1 MQNNKKYLLF
11 FKKNLFVLL
20 ISLTIFCGC
29 QNNVQENTNPGNANG
44 KTLSVAVNFSNF
56 PATNLIKSNSLR
68 SAHPSAENLSS
79 CVFKATLTCGTET
92 SVEAT
97 APTPSDQNYIFSFP
111 NFVNSAE
118 KTYTLDVSVY
128 SGNEKI
134 ATGTSSFTVPAFTEN
149 VNSSVTLNSLT
160 TEGLPHGNVS
170 LKLKLEDGL
179 NDRIKYVHY
188 EFINTDSSKNITG
201 LSSDFTQDST
211 DSKYYATISNNS
223 ISAGVYSLNL
233 KFTLESTETNIIY
246 FRKETVNIWS
256 GMTTDY
262 WYLSQGLVSDTLEIT
277 NSMLFDTYYVCGTN
291 SEFFTSILGT
301 DETGSDTDGDGSFK
315 KPYATVQPALDKIL
329 AANDGAT
336 EYTIYVGGTVKPSSV
351 VNGALAYATNI
362 DKNLKLNIVGITEDN
377 TKNILDASLCSRTKN
392 LEFNIKSGSTADVT
406 VTIKNLS
413 LTGATGAFGGAVSGT
428 ADFIF
433 DNVHAYNN
441 RGDYGGVIFSDGSG
455 NVTLQN
461 GTVFGN
467 KDVTE
472 AATSGNY
479 SNSSTCNSG
488 AIRLFDGT
496 LTIKKGCYVSGNYS
510 NGLNTNAGGG
520 ISVQGTGKVILEKGA
535 FVQYNTVG
543 TYCGGGIYLQTS
555 GSSAEIY
562 GTIQGNKAPNGGGI
576 YANTGTTVTLNG
588 ATISN
593 NATFNNGNGGGFYST
608 DSTVNLTDCNF
619 TSNNSD
625 KNGGGL
631 YITGS
636 STLNLENCNFSD
648 NSTKNESPYDYYGSA
663 LFIGSSTNTDTS
675 LVDATINNCTFSEN
689 NAYSYGTIAVYK
701 NGDTINPK
709 TVKIIGNTKIT
720 DNTSKYLGNAIFI
733 ESANVQLGE
742 ENATDYPTINGNN
755 STNDG
760 SSRYGGAIT
769 IYDADATLTMY
780 GGEIKNNTNDPTGG
794 KVGGVFVGGTFN
806 FYGGSITGNTKE
818 NNTPNDINLGDITS
832 YSSAKL
838 NIKDAAKA
846 GRIYLPTGKKIT
858 IEGDLTQSEVAT
870 IEPNSYTEGTQVL
883 ESSSTTSNYV
893 SIYCN
898 LFNIAPEGT
907 GTNSWYINTSGK
919 LVKIVEVNV
928 NGTEITGTETW
939 TPSSEVFVSGRTL
952 KIPTL
957 FVSDHEVT
965 RGEFLDVM
973 GKDPSTAKA
982 NDANGNELTGNAAL
996 NNPVNYVSWYD
1007 AIAYCNKLSIKE
1019 GLTPCYKVEGVD
1031 FAALEYSSI
1040 PSSENNEKWDAATCD
1055 FTANGYRLS
1064 TEAEWEY
1071 LARCGEN
1078 YEYAGSNTVGD
1089 VAWYRLNL
1097 NDSGTRDVKTKQVN
1111 GYGLYDMSGNVYEWC
1126 WDWYGGIDSTTDAA
1140 GSASGSDRVRR
1151 GGSWYSYAYY
1161 CTVSSRSN
1169 SSPYDREDYYG
1180 LRVVRNAT

>member
-301 DETGSDTDGDGSFK
+301 DETGSDTDGDGSLK

-636 STLNLENCNFSD
+636 STLTLENCTFSK
-648 NSTKNESPYDYYGSA
+648 NSTQNRSPYDYYGSA
-663 LFIGSSTNTDTS
+663 LFIGSSNDTDTS
-675 LVDATINNCTFSEN
+675 FVDATINNCTFSEN
-689 NAYSYGTIAVYK
+689 NVHAYGTIAVYR
-701 NGDTINPK
+701 NGDTTNTK
-709 TVKIIGNTKIT
+709 TVKITGNTIIQN
-720 DNTSKYLGNAIFI
+720 NTSKYLGNAIFI

-742 ENATDYPTINGNN
+742 ENDSTFPTINGNN
-755 STNDG
+755 STNDS

-769 IYDADATLTMY
+769 IYDADATFTMY
-780 GGEIKNNTNDPTGG
+780 GGEIKNNTNEATGG

-838 NIKDAAKA
+838 NIKGAATA

-858 IEGDLTQSEVAT
+858 IEGNLTQSEVAT
-870 IEPNSYTEGTQVL
+870 IEPSSYTEGTQVL
-883 ESSSTTSNYV
+883 ESSSATPDYV
-893 SIYCN
+893 SSYFN
-898 LFNIAPEGT
+898 LFNIASDGMD
-907 GTNSWYINTSGK
+907 TNFWYINTSGK
-919 LVKIVEVNV
+919 LVKFIKVK
-928 NGTEITGTETW
+928 GTEITGKETW
-939 TPSSEVFVSGRTL
+939 TPKSEVFVSGRTL
-952 KIPTL
+952 TIPTL

-973 GKDPSTAKA
+973 GFDPSTAKA

>member
-301 DETGSDTDGDGSFK
+301 DETGSDTDGDGSLK

-467 KDVTE
+467 KNVTE

-562 GTIQGNKAPNGGGI
+562 GTIQGNKATNGGGI

-636 STLNLENCNFSD
+636 STLTLENCTFSK
-648 NSTKNESPYDYYGSA
+648 NSTQNRSPYDYYGSA
-663 LFIGSSTNTDTS
+663 LFIGSSNDTDTS
-675 LVDATINNCTFSEN
+675 FVDATINNCTFSEN
-689 NAYSYGTIAVYK
+689 NVHAYGTIAVYR
-701 NGDTINPK
+701 NGDTTNTK
-709 TVKIIGNTKIT
+709 TVKITGNTIIQN
-720 DNTSKYLGNAIFI
+720 NTSKYLGNAIFI

-742 ENATDYPTINGNN
+742 ENDSTFPTINGNN
-755 STNDG
+755 STNDS

-769 IYDADATLTMY
+769 IYDADATFTMY
-780 GGEIKNNTNDPTGG
+780 GGEIKNNTNEATGG

-838 NIKDAAKA
+838 NIKGAATA

-858 IEGDLTQSEVAT
+858 IEGNLTQSEVAT
-870 IEPNSYTEGTQVL
+870 IEPSSYTEGTQVL
-883 ESSSTTSNYV
+883 ESSSATPDYV
-893 SIYCN
+893 SSYFN
-898 LFNIAPEGT
+898 LFNIASDGMD
-907 GTNSWYINTSGK
+907 TNFWYINTSGK
-919 LVKIVEVNV
+919 LVKFIKVK
-928 NGTEITGTETW
+928 GTEITGTETW
-939 TPSSEVFVSGRTL
+939 TPKSEVFVSGRTL
-952 KIPTL
+952 TIPTL

-973 GKDPSTAKA
+973 GFDPSTAKA

-1071 LARCGEN
+1071 LARCGEDFT
-1078 YEYAGSNTVGD
+1078 YAGSATID
-1089 VAWYRLNL
+1089 EVAWCTSNT
-1097 NDSGTRDVKTKQVN
+1097 NNTGTCEVKTKKAN
-1111 GYGLYDMSGNVYEWC
+1111 GYGLYDMSGNVHEWC
-1126 WDWYGGIDSTTDAA
+1126 WDWYGSISSSTDSA
-1140 GSASGSDRVRR
+1140 GSASGSGRVRR
-1151 GGSWYSYAYY
+1151 GGFWFSDDSNCA
-1161 CTVSSRSN
+1161 VSSRSN

>member
-1 MQNNKKYLLF
+1 MRKLKLVKVSMFFILALVTSFTGCFDLYSSVGAHNGGQSAQTFTVSGTFFVKGAVPSALASSSLTSKNTREAVPSYPGAASLYYNLTADHSDGTNATGTVNGTSFSIKLNKTGTWNLIAEGYSDKDKTKKVFKGSTKVDLTPDEPVKNNISIELNPLKEGTG
-11 FKKNLFVLL
+11 N
-20 ISLTIFCGC
+20 ISLKI
-29 QNNVQENTNPGNANG
+29 NVDSNSGINSIKAELKSASSDSTFTGETLTF
-44 KTLSVAVNFSNF
+44 KTF
-56 PATNLIKSNSLR
+56 PATISKQGIESGAYLLTVYFYDKTESDADKNLIYAAQETVNVFDNLTTDWWQGDSEYIDPTVGTFTVTKENVENFARTTFFVQGANGTYTPQTAASDSNTGTYFD
-68 SAHPSAENLSS
+68 PY
-79 CVFKATLTCGTET
+79 ATLQKAAKRILEIND
-92 SVEAT
+92 E
-97 APTPSDQNYIFSFP
+97 
-111 NFVNSAE
+111 
-118 KTYTLDVSVY
+118 VSVY
-128 SGNEKI
+128 TIYVDGKI
-134 ATGTSSFTVPAFTEN
+134 TAEFNKSVLDLSS
-149 VNSSVTLNSLT
+149 L
-160 TEGLPHGNVS
+160 
-170 LKLKLEDGL
+170 
-179 NDRIKYVHY
+179 
-188 EFINTDSSKNITG
+188 DSSKKLNINITG
-201 LSSDFTQDST
+201 LSSDPKAVLLGNPDKATPIDASWCNSVIEFGKDPKKINSVLKNLLITGGRT
-211 DSKYYATISNNS
+211 WFGGGIRYYGEDLNYSLEISDCTVSNNY
-223 ISAGVYSLNL
+223 G
-233 KFTLESTETNIIY
+233 
-246 FRKETVNIWS
+246 
-256 GMTTDY
+256 
-262 WYLSQGLVSDTLEIT
+262 Q
-277 NSMLFDTYYVCGTN
+277 
-291 SEFFTSILGT
+291 
-301 DETGSDTDGDGSFK
+301 
-315 KPYATVQPALDKIL
+315 
-329 AANDGAT
+329 
-336 EYTIYVGGTVKPSSV
+336 
-351 VNGALAYATNI
+351 
-362 DKNLKLNIVGITEDN
+362 
-377 TKNILDASLCSRTKN
+377 
-392 LEFNIKSGSTADVT
+392 
-406 VTIKNLS
+406 
-413 LTGATGAFGGAVSGT
+413 
-428 ADFIF
+428 
-433 DNVHAYNN
+433 
-441 RGDYGGVIFSDGSG
+441 YGGGMMIQGG
-455 NVTLQN
+455 NVTLTD
-461 GTVFGN
+461 GTVVEN
-467 KDVTE
+467 
-472 AATSGNY
+472 N
-479 SNSSTCNSG
+479 SNS
-488 AIRLFDGT
+488 
-496 LTIKKGCYVSGNYS
+496 
-510 NGLNTNAGGG
+510 
-520 ISVQGTGKVILEKGA
+520 
-535 FVQYNTVG
+535 
-543 TYCGGGIYLQTS
+543 
-555 GSSAEIY
+555 
-562 GTIQGNKAPNGGGI
+562 NGGGI
-576 YANTGTTVTLNG
+576 YAKKGTTVTLNG
-588 ATISN
+588 ATISKNITTSGGAGIYISGDGSNIDSTNLIITGNTTISENSAGSDGGGILIENAKLSVDGDNNVIKNNSSNGAGGGLYSFNSNITMKKSEISN

-663 LFIGSSTNTDTS
+663 LFIGSSNDTDTS

-689 NAYSYGTIAVYK
+689 NAYSYGTIAVYR
-701 NGDTINPK
+701 NGKSTNPK
-709 TVKIIGNTKIT
+709 TVKITGNTKIT

-742 ENATDYPTINGNN
+742 ENDSTFPTINGNN
-755 STNDG
+755 STNDS

-769 IYDADATLTMY
+769 IYDADATFTMY
-780 GGEIKNNTNDPTGG
+780 GGEIKNNTNEATGG

-838 NIKDAAKA
+838 NIKGAATA

-858 IEGDLTQSEVAT
+858 IEGNLTQSEVAT
-870 IEPNSYTEGTQVL
+870 IEPSSYTEGTQVP
-883 ESSSTTSNYV
+883 ESSSATPDYV
-893 SIYCN
+893 SSYFN
-898 LFNIAPEGT
+898 LFNIASDGMD
-907 GTNSWYINTSGK
+907 TNFWYINTSGK
-919 LVKIVEVNV
+919 LVKFIKVK
-928 NGTEITGTETW
+928 GTEITGTETW
-939 TPSSEVFVSGRTL
+939 TPKSEVFVSGRTL
-952 KIPTL
+952 TIPTL

-973 GKDPSTAKA
+973 GFDPSTAKA

>member
-1 MQNNKKYLLF
+1 MRKLKLVKVSIFFILALVTSFTGCFDLYSSVGAHNGGQSAQTFTVSGTFFVKGAVPSALASSSLTSKNTREAVPSYPGAASLYYNLTAEHSDRTNATGTVNGTSFSIKLNKTGTWNLKAEGYSDSAKAKKVFEGSTKVDLTPDEPVKNNISIELNPLKEGTG
-11 FKKNLFVLL
+11 N
-20 ISLTIFCGC
+20 ISLQI
-29 QNNVQENTNPGNANG
+29 NVNSDSGINSIKAELKSASSDSTFTGDTLTF
-44 KTLSVAVNFSNF
+44 KTF
-56 PATNLIKSNSLR
+56 PATISKSGIKSGAYLLTVYFYDKTESDADKNLIYAAQETVN
-68 SAHPSAENLSS
+68 
-79 CVFKATLTCGTET
+79 VF
-92 SVEAT
+92 
-97 APTPSDQNYIFSFP
+97 DN
-111 NFVNSAE
+111 
-118 KTYTLDVSVY
+118 
-128 SGNEKI
+128 
-134 ATGTSSFTVPAFTEN
+134 
-149 VNSSVTLNSLT
+149 LT
-160 TEGLPHGNVS
+160 TEWWQGDSEYIDSTDGTFTVTKENVKNFARTTFFVQGANGTYTPRIQPS
-170 LKLKLEDGL
+170 DDNTGTYFDPYATLQKAG
-179 NDRIKYVHY
+179 DRISEINDAETTYTIYVDGKITA
-188 EFINTDSSKNITG
+188 EFNKSVLDLSSLDSSKKLNINITG
-201 LSSDFTQDST
+201 LSSD
-211 DSKYYATISNNS
+211 SKAE
-223 ISAGVYSLNL
+223 L
-233 KFTLESTETNIIY
+233 
-246 FRKETVNIWS
+246 
-256 GMTTDY
+256 
-262 WYLSQGLVSDTLEIT
+262 
-277 NSMLFDTYYVCGTN
+277 
-291 SEFFTSILGT
+291 LGNPNK
-301 DETGSDTDGDGSFK
+301 DA
-315 KPYATVQPALDKIL
+315 PI
-329 AANDGAT
+329 
-336 EYTIYVGGTVKPSSV
+336 
-351 VNGALAYATNI
+351 
-362 DKNLKLNIVGITEDN
+362 
-377 TKNILDASLCSRTKN
+377 DASWCNSVI
-392 LEFNIKSGSTADVT
+392 EFGNDPKKIKSVL
-406 VTIKNLS
+406 KNLS
-413 LTGATGAFGGAVSGT
+413 ITGGRAWF
-428 ADFIF
+428 
-433 DNVHAYNN
+433 
-441 RGDYGGVIFSDGSG
+441 
-455 NVTLQN
+455 
-461 GTVFGN
+461 
-467 KDVTE
+467 
-472 AATSGNY
+472 
-479 SNSSTCNSG
+479 
-488 AIRLFDGT
+488 
-496 LTIKKGCYVSGNYS
+496 
-510 NGLNTNAGGG
+510 GGG
-520 ISVQGTGKVILEKGA
+520 IRYYGEDLNYSLKISDCTVSKNYG
-535 FVQYNTVG
+535 QY
-543 TYCGGGIYLQTS
+543 GGGMM
-555 GSSAEIY
+555 
-562 GTIQGNKAPNGGGI
+562 IQGGIVTLTDGTVIGNNSSSNGGGI

-588 ATISN
+588 ATISNNTTTSGGAGIYISGDGSNIGSTNFIINGNTTISENSAGSDGGGILIENAKLSVDGDNNVIKNNSSNGAGGGLYSLNSNITMKKSEISN

-636 STLNLENCNFSD
+636 STLTLENCTFSK
-648 NSTKNESPYDYYGSA
+648 NSTQNRSPYDYYGSA
-663 LFIGSSTNTDTS
+663 LFIGSSNDTDTS
-675 LVDATINNCTFSEN
+675 FVDATINNCTFSEN
-689 NAYSYGTIAVYK
+689 NVHAYGTIAVYR
-701 NGDTINPK
+701 NGDTTNTK
-709 TVKIIGNTKIT
+709 TVKITGNTIIQN
-720 DNTSKYLGNAIFI
+720 NTSKYLGNAIFI

-742 ENATDYPTINGNN
+742 ENDSTFPTINGNN
-755 STNDG
+755 STNDS

-769 IYDADATLTMY
+769 IYDADATFTMY
-780 GGEIKNNTNDPTGG
+780 GGEIKNNTNEATGG

-838 NIKDAAKA
+838 NIKGAATA

-858 IEGDLTQSEVAT
+858 IEGNLTQSEVAT
-870 IEPNSYTEGTQVL
+870 IEPSSYTEGTQVL
-883 ESSSTTSNYV
+883 ESSSATPDYV
-893 SIYCN
+893 SSYFN
-898 LFNIAPEGT
+898 LFNIASDGMD
-907 GTNSWYINTSGK
+907 TNFWYINTSGK
-919 LVKIVEVNV
+919 LVKFIKVK
-928 NGTEITGTETW
+928 GTEITGTETW
-939 TPSSEVFVSGRTL
+939 TPKSEVFVSGRTL
-952 KIPTL
+952 TIPTL

-973 GKDPSTAKA
+973 GFDPSTAKA

>member
-1 MQNNKKYLLF
+1 MNKNKKYFLSFNKIIFICLTLGFFLF
-11 FKKNLFVLL
+11 
-20 ISLTIFCGC
+20 GC

-92 SVEAT
+92 SVEST
-97 APTPSDQNYIFSFP
+97 AQSTSNQNYVFSFP

-118 KTYTLDVSVY
+118 KTYILDVSVY

-134 ATGTSSFTVPAFTEN
+134 ATGTSSFTVPAFTEKGK
-149 VNSSVTLNSLT
+149 SSVTLKALT

-211 DSKYYATISNNS
+211 DSKYYATISNNF

-301 DETGSDTDGDGSFK
+301 DETGSDTDGDGSLK

-636 STLNLENCNFSD
+636 STLKLENCNFSD
-648 NSTKNESPYDYYGSA
+648 NSTKKESPYGLYGSA

-675 LVDATINNCTFSEN
+675 LVDATINNCIFSEN
-689 NAYSYGTIAVYK
+689 NAYSYGTIAVYR
-701 NGDTINPK
+701 NGKSTNPK
-709 TVKIIGNTKIT
+709 TVKITGNTKIT

-733 ESANVQLGE
+733 ESANVQLGK
-742 ENATDYPTINGNN
+742 ENDSTFPTINGNN

-760 SSRYGGAIT
+760 SSIYGGAIT

-780 GGEIKNNTNDPTGG
+780 GGEIKNNTNEATGG

-818 NNTPNDINLGDITS
+818 NNTPNDINLGDTS
-832 YSSAKL
+832 YPSAKL
-838 NIKDAAKA
+838 NIKGAAKA

-858 IEGDLTQSEVAT
+858 IEGELTKSEVAT
-870 IEPNSYTEGTQVL
+870 ATIEPSSYTEGTQVL
-883 ESSSTTSNYV
+883 ESSSATPDYV
-893 SIYCN
+893 SSYFN
-898 LFNIAPEGT
+898 LFNIAPDET
-907 GTNSWYINTSGK
+907 VTNFWCINTSGK
-919 LVKIVEVNV
+919 LVKFIKVK
-928 NGTEITGTETW
+928 GKEIIGTETW
-939 TPSSEVFVSGRTL
+939 TPKSKVFVSGRTL
-952 KIPTL
+952 TIPTL

-965 RGEFLDVM
+965 RGEFKEVM
-973 GKDPSTAKA
+973 GTEPTSTAKA
-982 NDANGNELTGNAAL
+982 FDANGNELTGNAAL
-996 NNPVNYVSWYD
+996 NNPVNCVSWYD

-1019 GLTPCYKVEGVD
+1019 GLTPCYKVEEVD

-1055 FTANGYRLS
+1055 FTANGYRLP

-1071 LARCGEN
+1071 LARGGEN

-1089 VAWYRLNL
+1089 VAWYRLNT

-1126 WDWYGGIDSTTDAA
+1126 WDWNDIISNTTGSA
-1140 GSASGSDRVRR
+1140 GSAHGSFRVIR
-1151 GGSWYSYAYY
+1151 GGSWYDKSKN
-1161 CTVSSRSN
+1161 CTVSFRYGINPVSRI
-1169 SSPYDREDYYG
+1169 DVYG
-1180 LRVVRNAT
+1180 LRVVRNAN

>member
-1 MQNNKKYLLF
+1 MRKLKLVKVSMFFILALVTSFTGCFDLYSSVGAHNGGQSAQTFTVSGTFFVKGAVPSALASSSLTSKNTREAVPSYPGAASLYYNLTAEHSDGTNATGTVNGTSFSIKLNKTGTWNLIAEGYSDKDKTKKVFKGSTKVDLTPDEPVKNNISIELNPLKEGTG
-11 FKKNLFVLL
+11 N
-20 ISLTIFCGC
+20 ISLKI
-29 QNNVQENTNPGNANG
+29 NVDSNSGINSIKAELKSASSDSTFTGETLTF
-44 KTLSVAVNFSNF
+44 KTF
-56 PATNLIKSNSLR
+56 PATISKQGIESGAYLLTVYFYDKTESDADKNLIYAAQETVNVFDNLTTDWWQGDSEYIDSTVGTFTVTKENVENFARTTFFVQGANGTYTPQTAASDSNTGTYFD
-68 SAHPSAENLSS
+68 PY
-79 CVFKATLTCGTET
+79 ATLQKAAKRILEIND
-92 SVEAT
+92 E
-97 APTPSDQNYIFSFP
+97 
-111 NFVNSAE
+111 
-118 KTYTLDVSVY
+118 VSVY
-128 SGNEKI
+128 TIYVDGKI
-134 ATGTSSFTVPAFTEN
+134 TAEFNKSVLDLSS
-149 VNSSVTLNSLT
+149 L
-160 TEGLPHGNVS
+160 
-170 LKLKLEDGL
+170 
-179 NDRIKYVHY
+179 
-188 EFINTDSSKNITG
+188 DSSKKLNINITG
-201 LSSDFTQDST
+201 LSSDPKAVLLGNPDKATPIDASWCNSVIEFGKDPKKINSVLKNLLITGGRT
-211 DSKYYATISNNS
+211 WFGGGIRYYGEDLNYSLEISDCTVSNNY
-223 ISAGVYSLNL
+223 G
-233 KFTLESTETNIIY
+233 
-246 FRKETVNIWS
+246 
-256 GMTTDY
+256 
-262 WYLSQGLVSDTLEIT
+262 Q
-277 NSMLFDTYYVCGTN
+277 
-291 SEFFTSILGT
+291 
-301 DETGSDTDGDGSFK
+301 
-315 KPYATVQPALDKIL
+315 
-329 AANDGAT
+329 
-336 EYTIYVGGTVKPSSV
+336 
-351 VNGALAYATNI
+351 
-362 DKNLKLNIVGITEDN
+362 
-377 TKNILDASLCSRTKN
+377 
-392 LEFNIKSGSTADVT
+392 
-406 VTIKNLS
+406 
-413 LTGATGAFGGAVSGT
+413 
-428 ADFIF
+428 
-433 DNVHAYNN
+433 
-441 RGDYGGVIFSDGSG
+441 YGGGMMIQGG
-455 NVTLQN
+455 NVTLTD
-461 GTVFGN
+461 GTVVEN
-467 KDVTE
+467 
-472 AATSGNY
+472 N
-479 SNSSTCNSG
+479 SNS
-488 AIRLFDGT
+488 
-496 LTIKKGCYVSGNYS
+496 
-510 NGLNTNAGGG
+510 
-520 ISVQGTGKVILEKGA
+520 
-535 FVQYNTVG
+535 
-543 TYCGGGIYLQTS
+543 
-555 GSSAEIY
+555 
-562 GTIQGNKAPNGGGI
+562 NGGGI
-576 YANTGTTVTLNG
+576 YAKKGTTVTLNG
-588 ATISN
+588 ATISKNITTSGGAGIYISGDGSNIDSTNLIITGNTTISENSAGSDGGGILIENAKLSVDGDNNVIKNNSSNGAGGGLYSFNSNITMKKSEISN

-663 LFIGSSTNTDTS
+663 LFIGSSNDTDTS

-689 NAYSYGTIAVYK
+689 NAYSYGTIAVYR
-701 NGDTINPK
+701 NGKSTNPK
-709 TVKIIGNTKIT
+709 TVKITGNTKIT

-742 ENATDYPTINGNN
+742 ENDSTFPTINGNN
-755 STNDG
+755 STNDS

-769 IYDADATLTMY
+769 IYDADATFTMY
-780 GGEIKNNTNDPTGG
+780 GGEIKNNTNEATGG

-838 NIKDAAKA
+838 NIKGAATA

-858 IEGDLTQSEVAT
+858 IEGNLTQSEVAT
-870 IEPNSYTEGTQVL
+870 IEPSSYTEGTQVL
-883 ESSSTTSNYV
+883 ESSSATPDYV
-893 SIYCN
+893 SSYFN
-898 LFNIAPEGT
+898 LFNIASDGMD
-907 GTNSWYINTSGK
+907 TNFWYINTSGK
-919 LVKIVEVNV
+919 LVKFIKVK
-928 NGTEITGTETW
+928 GTEITGTETW
-939 TPSSEVFVSGRTL
+939 TPKSEVFVSGRTL
-952 KIPTL
+952 TIPTL

-973 GKDPSTAKA
+973 GFDPSTAKA

>member
-128 SGNEKI
+128 SSNEKI

-301 DETGSDTDGDGSFK
+301 DETGSDTDGDGSLK

-329 AANDGAT
+329 AANDGVT

-636 STLNLENCNFSD
+636 STLTLENCTFSK
-648 NSTKNESPYDYYGSA
+648 NSTQNRSPYDYYGSA
-663 LFIGSSTNTDTS
+663 LFIGSSNDTDTS
-675 LVDATINNCTFSEN
+675 FVDATINNCTFSEN
-689 NAYSYGTIAVYK
+689 NVHAYGTIAVYR
-701 NGDTINPK
+701 NGDTTNTK
-709 TVKIIGNTKIT
+709 TVKITGNTIIQN
-720 DNTSKYLGNAIFI
+720 NTSKYLGNAIFI

-742 ENATDYPTINGNN
+742 ENDSTFPTINGNN
-755 STNDG
+755 STNDS

-769 IYDADATLTMY
+769 IYDADATFTMY
-780 GGEIKNNTNDPTGG
+780 GGEIKNNTNEATGG

-838 NIKDAAKA
+838 NIKGAATA

-858 IEGDLTQSEVAT
+858 IEGNLTQSEVAT
-870 IEPNSYTEGTQVL
+870 IEPSSYTEGTQVL
-883 ESSSTTSNYV
+883 ESSSATPDYV
-893 SIYCN
+893 SRYCN
-898 LFNIAPEGT
+898 LFNIVPDGT
-907 GTNSWYINTSGK
+907 DRNFWYIKTSGK

-939 TPSSEVFVSGRTL
+939 TPKSEVFVSGRTL
-952 KIPTL
+952 TIPTL

-973 GKDPSTAKA
+973 GFDPSTAKA

>member
-1 MQNNKKYLLF
+1 MQKAAKRILEINDAETTYTIYVDGKITAEFNKS
-11 FKKNLFVLL
+11 VLD
-20 ISLTIFCGC
+20 
-29 QNNVQENTNPGNANG
+29 
-44 KTLSVAVNFSNF
+44 
-56 PATNLIKSNSLR
+56 
-68 SAHPSAENLSS
+68 LSS
-79 CVFKATLTCGTET
+79 L
-92 SVEAT
+92 
-97 APTPSDQNYIFSFP
+97 
-111 NFVNSAE
+111 
-118 KTYTLDVSVY
+118 
-128 SGNEKI
+128 
-134 ATGTSSFTVPAFTEN
+134 
-149 VNSSVTLNSLT
+149 
-160 TEGLPHGNVS
+160 
-170 LKLKLEDGL
+170 
-179 NDRIKYVHY
+179 
-188 EFINTDSSKNITG
+188 DSSKKLNINITG
-201 LSSDFTQDST
+201 LSSD
-211 DSKYYATISNNS
+211 SKAE
-223 ISAGVYSLNL
+223 L
-233 KFTLESTETNIIY
+233 
-246 FRKETVNIWS
+246 
-256 GMTTDY
+256 
-262 WYLSQGLVSDTLEIT
+262 
-277 NSMLFDTYYVCGTN
+277 
-291 SEFFTSILGT
+291 LGNPNK
-301 DETGSDTDGDGSFK
+301 DA
-315 KPYATVQPALDKIL
+315 PI
-329 AANDGAT
+329 
-336 EYTIYVGGTVKPSSV
+336 
-351 VNGALAYATNI
+351 
-362 DKNLKLNIVGITEDN
+362 
-377 TKNILDASLCSRTKN
+377 DASWCNSVI
-392 LEFNIKSGSTADVT
+392 EFGNDPKKIKSVL
-406 VTIKNLS
+406 KNLS
-413 LTGATGAFGGAVSGT
+413 ITGGRAWF
-428 ADFIF
+428 
-433 DNVHAYNN
+433 
-441 RGDYGGVIFSDGSG
+441 
-455 NVTLQN
+455 
-461 GTVFGN
+461 
-467 KDVTE
+467 
-472 AATSGNY
+472 
-479 SNSSTCNSG
+479 
-488 AIRLFDGT
+488 
-496 LTIKKGCYVSGNYS
+496 
-510 NGLNTNAGGG
+510 GGG
-520 ISVQGTGKVILEKGA
+520 IRYYGEDLNYSLKISDCTVSKNYG
-535 FVQYNTVG
+535 QY
-543 TYCGGGIYLQTS
+543 GGGMM
-555 GSSAEIY
+555 
-562 GTIQGNKAPNGGGI
+562 IQGGIVTLTDGTVIGNNSSSNGGGI

-588 ATISN
+588 ATISNNTTTSGGAGIYISGDGSNIGSTNFIINGNTTISENSAGSDGGGILIENAKLSVDGDNNVIKNNSSNGAGGGLYSLNSNITMKKSEISN

-898 LFNIAPEGT
+898 LFNIVPDGT
-907 GTNSWYINTSGK
+907 DRNFWYIKTSGK

-973 GKDPSTAKA
+973 G
-982 NDANGNELTGNAAL
+982 
-996 NNPVNYVSWYD
+996 
-1007 AIAYCNKLSIKE
+1007 NK
-1019 GLTPCYKVEGVD
+1019 
-1031 FAALEYSSI
+1031 
-1040 PSSENNEKWDAATCD
+1040 
-1055 FTANGYRLS
+1055 
-1064 TEAEWEY
+1064 
-1071 LARCGEN
+1071 
-1078 YEYAGSNTVGD
+1078 
-1089 VAWYRLNL
+1089 
-1097 NDSGTRDVKTKQVN
+1097 
-1111 GYGLYDMSGNVYEWC
+1111 MS
-1126 WDWYGGIDSTTDAA
+1126 A
-1140 GSASGSDRVRR
+1140 
-1151 GGSWYSYAYY
+1151 
-1161 CTVSSRSN
+1161 
-1169 SSPYDREDYYG
+1169 
-1180 LRVVRNAT
+1180 

>member
-1 MQNNKKYLLF
+1 MRKLKLVKVSMFFILALVTSFTGCFDLYSSVGAHNGGQSAQTFTVSGTFFVKGAVPSALASSSLTSKNTREAVPSYPGAASLYYNLTAEHSDGTNATGTVNGTSFSIKLNKTGTWNLIAEGYSDKDKTKKVFKGSTKVDLTPDEPVKNNISIELNPLKEGTG
-11 FKKNLFVLL
+11 N
-20 ISLTIFCGC
+20 ISLKI
-29 QNNVQENTNPGNANG
+29 NVDSNSGINSIKAELKSASSDSTFTGETLTF
-44 KTLSVAVNFSNF
+44 KTF
-56 PATNLIKSNSLR
+56 PATISKQGIESGAYLLTVYFYDKTESDADKNLIYAAQETVNVFDNLTTDWWQGDSEYIDSTVGTFTVTKENVENFARTTFFVQGANGTYTPQTAASDSNTGTYFD
-68 SAHPSAENLSS
+68 PY
-79 CVFKATLTCGTET
+79 ATLQKAAKRILEIND
-92 SVEAT
+92 E
-97 APTPSDQNYIFSFP
+97 
-111 NFVNSAE
+111 
-118 KTYTLDVSVY
+118 VSVY
-128 SGNEKI
+128 TIYVDGKI
-134 ATGTSSFTVPAFTEN
+134 TAEFNKSVLDLSS
-149 VNSSVTLNSLT
+149 L
-160 TEGLPHGNVS
+160 
-170 LKLKLEDGL
+170 
-179 NDRIKYVHY
+179 
-188 EFINTDSSKNITG
+188 DSSKKLNINITG
-201 LSSDFTQDST
+201 LSSD
-211 DSKYYATISNNS
+211 SKAVLLGNPDKATPIDASWCNSVIEFGKDPKKINSVLKNLLITGGRTWFGGGIRYYGEDLNYSLEISDCTVSNNY
-223 ISAGVYSLNL
+223 G
-233 KFTLESTETNIIY
+233 
-246 FRKETVNIWS
+246 
-256 GMTTDY
+256 
-262 WYLSQGLVSDTLEIT
+262 Q
-277 NSMLFDTYYVCGTN
+277 
-291 SEFFTSILGT
+291 
-301 DETGSDTDGDGSFK
+301 
-315 KPYATVQPALDKIL
+315 
-329 AANDGAT
+329 
-336 EYTIYVGGTVKPSSV
+336 
-351 VNGALAYATNI
+351 
-362 DKNLKLNIVGITEDN
+362 
-377 TKNILDASLCSRTKN
+377 
-392 LEFNIKSGSTADVT
+392 
-406 VTIKNLS
+406 
-413 LTGATGAFGGAVSGT
+413 
-428 ADFIF
+428 
-433 DNVHAYNN
+433 
-441 RGDYGGVIFSDGSG
+441 YGGGMMIQGG
-455 NVTLQN
+455 NVTLTD
-461 GTVFGN
+461 GTVVEN
-467 KDVTE
+467 
-472 AATSGNY
+472 N
-479 SNSSTCNSG
+479 SNS
-488 AIRLFDGT
+488 
-496 LTIKKGCYVSGNYS
+496 
-510 NGLNTNAGGG
+510 
-520 ISVQGTGKVILEKGA
+520 
-535 FVQYNTVG
+535 
-543 TYCGGGIYLQTS
+543 
-555 GSSAEIY
+555 
-562 GTIQGNKAPNGGGI
+562 NGGGI
-576 YANTGTTVTLNG
+576 YAKKGTTVTLNG
-588 ATISN
+588 ATISKNITTSGGAGIYISGDGSNIDSTNLIITGNTTISENSAGSDGGGILIENAKLSVDGDNNVIKNNSSNGAGGGLYSFNSNITMKKSEISN

-663 LFIGSSTNTDTS
+663 LFIGSSNDTDTS

-689 NAYSYGTIAVYK
+689 NAYSYGTIAVYR
-701 NGDTINPK
+701 NGKSTNPK
-709 TVKIIGNTKIT
+709 TVKITGNTKIT

-742 ENATDYPTINGNN
+742 ENDSTFPTINGNN
-755 STNDG
+755 STNDS

-769 IYDADATLTMY
+769 IYDADATFTMY
-780 GGEIKNNTNDPTGG
+780 GGEIKNNTNEATGG

-838 NIKDAAKA
+838 NIKGAATA

-858 IEGDLTQSEVAT
+858 IEGNLTQSEVAT
-870 IEPNSYTEGTQVL
+870 IEPSSYTEGTQVL
-883 ESSSTTSNYV
+883 ESSSATPDYV
-893 SIYCN
+893 SSYFN
-898 LFNIAPEGT
+898 LFNIASDGMD
-907 GTNSWYINTSGK
+907 TNFWYINTSGK
-919 LVKIVEVNV
+919 LVKFIKVK
-928 NGTEITGTETW
+928 GTEITGTETW
-939 TPSSEVFVSGRTL
+939 TPKSEVFVSGRTL
-952 KIPTL
+952 TIPTL

-973 GKDPSTAKA
+973 GFDPSTAKA

>member
-1 MQNNKKYLLF
+1 MRKLKLVKVSMFFILALVTSLTGCFDLYSSVGAHNGGQSAQTFTVSGTFFVKGAVPSALASSSLTSKNTREAVPSYPGAASLYYNLTAEHSDRTNATGTVNGTSFSIKLNKTGTWNLKAEGYSDEGKTKKVFEGSTKVDLTPDEPVKNNISIELNPLKEGTG
-11 FKKNLFVLL
+11 N
-20 ISLTIFCGC
+20 ISLKIT
-29 QNNVQENTNPGNANG
+29 
-44 KTLSVAVNFSNF
+44 VNSDSGINSIKAELKSASSDSTFTGETFTFETF
-56 PATNLIKSNSLR
+56 PATISITGIKSGAYLLTVYFYDKTESDADKNLIYAAQETVN
-68 SAHPSAENLSS
+68 
-79 CVFKATLTCGTET
+79 VF
-92 SVEAT
+92 
-97 APTPSDQNYIFSFP
+97 DN
-111 NFVNSAE
+111 
-118 KTYTLDVSVY
+118 
-128 SGNEKI
+128 
-134 ATGTSSFTVPAFTEN
+134 
-149 VNSSVTLNSLT
+149 LT
-160 TEGLPHGNVS
+160 TEWWQGDSEYIDSTDGTFTVTKENVKNFARTTFFVQGANGTYTPPKAASDSNTGTYFDPYATLQKAAKRILEINDAETTYTIYVDGKITAEFNKSVLDLSS
-170 LKLKLEDGL
+170 L
-179 NDRIKYVHY
+179 
-188 EFINTDSSKNITG
+188 DSSKKLNINITG
-201 LSSDFTQDST
+201 LSSD
-211 DSKYYATISNNS
+211 SKAE
-223 ISAGVYSLNL
+223 L
-233 KFTLESTETNIIY
+233 
-246 FRKETVNIWS
+246 
-256 GMTTDY
+256 
-262 WYLSQGLVSDTLEIT
+262 
-277 NSMLFDTYYVCGTN
+277 
-291 SEFFTSILGT
+291 LGNPNK
-301 DETGSDTDGDGSFK
+301 DA
-315 KPYATVQPALDKIL
+315 PI
-329 AANDGAT
+329 
-336 EYTIYVGGTVKPSSV
+336 
-351 VNGALAYATNI
+351 
-362 DKNLKLNIVGITEDN
+362 
-377 TKNILDASLCSRTKN
+377 DASWCNSVI
-392 LEFNIKSGSTADVT
+392 EFGNDPKKIKSVL
-406 VTIKNLS
+406 KNLS
-413 LTGATGAFGGAVSGT
+413 ITGGRAWF
-428 ADFIF
+428 
-433 DNVHAYNN
+433 
-441 RGDYGGVIFSDGSG
+441 
-455 NVTLQN
+455 
-461 GTVFGN
+461 
-467 KDVTE
+467 
-472 AATSGNY
+472 
-479 SNSSTCNSG
+479 
-488 AIRLFDGT
+488 
-496 LTIKKGCYVSGNYS
+496 
-510 NGLNTNAGGG
+510 GGG
-520 ISVQGTGKVILEKGA
+520 IRYYGEDLNYSLKISDCTVSKNYG
-535 FVQYNTVG
+535 QY
-543 TYCGGGIYLQTS
+543 GGGMM
-555 GSSAEIY
+555 
-562 GTIQGNKAPNGGGI
+562 IQGGIVTLTDGTVIGNNSSSNGGGI

-588 ATISN
+588 ATISNNTTTSGGAGIYISGDGSNIGSTNFIINGNTTISENSAGSDGGGILIENAKLSVDGDNNVIKNNSSNGAGGGLYSLNSNITMKKSEISN

-973 GKDPSTAKA
+973 GKDPSTAPA
-982 NDANGNELTGNAAL
+982 YDANGTELTGDAVL
-996 NNPVNYVSWYD
+996 NNPVNYVNWYA

-1019 GLTPCYKVEGVD
+1019 GLTPCYTVEGVD
-1031 FAALEYSSI
+1031 FSTLEYSGI
-1040 PSSENNEKWDAATCD
+1040 PTSSNSAWNAASCD
-1055 FTANGYRLS
+1055 FTENGYRLP

-1071 LARCGEN
+1071 LARGGEDFT
-1078 YEYAGSNTVGD
+1078 YAGSATID
-1089 VAWYRLNL
+1089 EVAWCTSNT
-1097 NDSGTRDVKTKQVN
+1097 NNTGTREVKTKKAN
-1111 GYGLYDMSGNVYEWC
+1111 GYGLYDMSGNVHEWC
-1126 WDWYGGIDSTTDAA
+1126 WDWYGSISSSTDSA
-1140 GSASGSDRVRR
+1140 GSASGSGRVRR
-1151 GGSWYSYAYY
+1151 GGFWFSDDSNCAVSKRFSYDP
-1161 CTVSSRSN
+1161 SIRSYN
-1169 SSPYDREDYYG
+1169 NG
-1180 LRVVRNAT
+1180 LRVVRNAN